1 MSEYEDE
8 AVPVQDVGEELIKFA
23 NEAEEHVSSLKNQ
36 TEHQSP
42 SQGSDDN
49 GFVVLPTQQS
59 AAPVVAT
66 APQKPTSVETKT
78 TEEEKPAKKVSN
90 ESSSSSGF
98 KACPYY
104 FLGISCLNKVQIPPK
119 VKDMLLWTDPRISGA
134 VFGSTLVLLFSLAT
148 FTLLSVASTLLLL
161 ALTTV
166 GAYRFYLSLLFRI
179 KGTYDDTFDKI
190 SSFDVSLPKDKIQ
203 ELARLLDTDINR
215 GINQLKSIILW
226 DNIATSAI
234 AFFVVYMV
242 YCVGSIFNT
251 LTILI
256 LVHIGLF
263 TLPKVYQ
270 IYQVQIDQ
278 TIQQA
283 TAFAHKTADDIMA
296 KLPFLKKK
304 VQ

>member
-1 MSEYEDE
+1 MSEFDDE
-8 AVPVQDVGEELIKFA
+8 TVPVQDVAEELIKFA
-23 NEAEEHVSSLKNQ
+23 TEAEEHVSNLKNQ
-36 TEHQSP
+36 TEHQSA
-42 SQGSDDN
+42 GHASDDN
-49 GFVVLPTQQS
+49 GFVVLPTQQQPAV
-59 AAPVVAT
+59 AAV
-66 APQKPTSVETKT
+66 PQKPTSVETKSS
-78 TEEEKPAKKVSN
+78 EEEKPAKKVSN
-90 ESSSSSGF
+90 ESSSGF
-98 KACPYY
+98 KTCPYY
-104 FLGISCLNKVQIPPK
+104 FL

-134 VFGSTLVLLFSLAT
+134 VFGSSLVLLFSLAT

-215 GINQLKSIILW
+215 GINHLKSIILW

-251 LTILI
+251 ITLLI

-270 IYQVQIDQ
+270 LYQVQIDQ

>member
-1 MSEYEDE
+1 MSEFDDE
-8 AVPVQDVGEELIKFA
+8 TVPVQDVAEELIKFA
-23 NEAEEHVSSLKNQ
+23 TEAEEHVSNLKNQ
-36 TEHQSP
+36 TEHQSA
-42 SQGSDDN
+42 GHASDDN
-49 GFVVLPTQQS
+49 GFVVLPTQQQPAV
-59 AAPVVAT
+59 AAV
-66 APQKPTSVETKT
+66 PQKPTSVETKSS
-78 TEEEKPAKKVSN
+78 EEEKPAKKVSN
-90 ESSSSSGF
+90 ESSSGF
-98 KACPYY
+98 KTCPYY

-134 VFGSTLVLLFSLAT
+134 VFGSSLVLLFSLAT

-215 GINQLKSIILW
+215 GINHLKSIILW

-251 LTILI
+251 ITLLI

-270 IYQVQIDQ
+270 LYQVQIDQ

-283 TAFAHKTADDIMA
+283 TAFAHKTADE
-296 KLPFLKKK
+296 
-304 VQ
+304 